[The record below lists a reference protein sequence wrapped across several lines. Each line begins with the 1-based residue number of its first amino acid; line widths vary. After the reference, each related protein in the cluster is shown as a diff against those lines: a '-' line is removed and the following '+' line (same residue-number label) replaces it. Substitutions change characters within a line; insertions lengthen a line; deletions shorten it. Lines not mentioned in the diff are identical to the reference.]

1 MENTNIT
8 TEDYLYALGQNNLVY
23 NDDFRYFSN
32 QTSKNGALIYG
43 IPDGWLY
50 NDNGSNGKISF
61 DSNSGQLV
69 ILKSQTSDEMTFK
82 QALHEFPRW
91 KQMLPGKTASAQIV
105 LSLKVSGEVTMQ
117 LSDGMDS
124 SSVTVSQTGDY
135 ELNLRHTINPS
146 ATKLILGISSKVP
159 NAEIRISQCCTNLAW
174 VALRNL
180 PCIIQGVIGERRQ
193 YIATEFAP
201 EGEFSL
207 CMAPIELDAN
217 YTRLNSILNYRFG
230 KGPNGFSMLLDM
242 RGYFSRAWNN
252 QAGVD
257 MDATERKA
265 PGTGTITGDHVSTF
279 ENDIFK
285 KHDHGLKFSTTAMIP
300 PGNGPTPMSIIDTKS
315 SSRTDVEAD
324 GLETRPKNIAE
335 LYTIKWA

>member
-1 MENTNIT
+1 MGKINYT

-32 QTSKNGALIYG
+32 QISRNGAIIYG

-50 NDNGSNGKISF
+50 SDSGANGKISF
-61 DSNSGQLV
+61 DSNANQLV
-69 ILKSQTSDEMTFK
+69 ILKSQTYDEMSFS

-91 KQMLPGKTASAQIV
+91 KQMLPGETVSAQVI
-105 LSLKVSGEVTMQ
+105 LNLKVSGEVTVQ
-117 LSDGMDS
+117 LSDGIDS
-124 SSVTVSQTGDY
+124 SSVTVSQTGDH
-135 ELNLRHTINPS
+135 ELNLLHLINPS
-146 ATKLILGISSKVP
+146 ATKLILSVLSKIP
-159 NAEIRISQCCTNLAW
+159 NAEIRISRCCTNLGLL
-174 VALRNL
+174 ALKNL
-180 PCIIQGVIGERRQ
+180 PCIIRGVIGERRQ

-207 CMAPIELDAN
+207 CNAPVELDAN

-230 KGPNGFSMLLDM
+230 KGPNGFSLLLDM

-252 QAGVD
+252 QATVD
-257 MDATERKA
+257 MNATERKA

-285 KHDHGLKFSTTAMIP
+285 KHDHGLRFSTTAMIP
-300 PGNGPTPMSIIDTKS
+300 PGNGPAPMSIIDTKS
-315 SSRTDVEAD
+315 TSKTDVEAD